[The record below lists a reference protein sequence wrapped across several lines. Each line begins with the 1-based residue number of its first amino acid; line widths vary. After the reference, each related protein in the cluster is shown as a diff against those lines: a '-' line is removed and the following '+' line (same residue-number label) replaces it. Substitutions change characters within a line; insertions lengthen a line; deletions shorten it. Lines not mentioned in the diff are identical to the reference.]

1 MATSSEYLSIG
12 ETAHRS
18 GVATSALRFYESRG
32 LIFSSRGGGNQRRY
46 HRAMLRRIAIIRIA
60 QTLGLSLRE
69 IKQAFAALPAERTPT
84 RRDWERLSARWG
96 GELDRRIA
104 ELQNLRGQ
112 LESCI
117 GCGCL
122 SMKNCALY
130 NTGDAAANLG
140 AGPRFLLGDRPDSL
154 QAKHGDD

>member
-1 MATSSEYLSIG
+1 MAEVKVKITTG
-12 ETAHRS
+12 
-18 GVATSALRFYESRG
+18 SADRNQADSRPSDE
-32 LIFSSRGGGNQRRY
+32 IARI
-46 HRAMLRRIAIIRIA
+46 LRRIAIIRIA

-69 IKQAFAALPAERTPT
+69 IKQAFAALPAGRTPT

-122 SMKNCALY
+122 SMKNCPIY
-130 NTGDAAANLG
+130 NEDDKLAAEGSGPVILDRAIKKG
-140 AGPRFLLGDRPDSL
+140 AAS
-154 QAKHGDD
+154 QK